1 METLIIEAFEHHGIA
16 HKIKNPTGDFL
27 HSADLVAAT
36 LSESIWNLGR
46 NAKKA
51 LPKLKE
57 MGDQSA
63 HSRRFVAH
71 REDIDKVQGDFRTV
85 IQELVYLAGLK

>member
-1 METLIIEAFEHHGIA
+1 M
-16 HKIKNPTGDFL
+16 KNPVGDFL
-27 HSADLVAAT
+27 HLADLVAAT
-36 LSESIWNLGR
+36 LSESTWNLGR

-71 REDIDKVQGDFRTV
+71 RGAIDQVQGDFRTV

>member
-1 METLIIEAFEHHGIA
+1 MMRRLIETLIIEAFEHHGIA
-16 HKIKNPTGDFL
+16 HKIKNPVGDFL
-27 HSADLVAAT
+27 HLADLVAAT
-36 LSESIWNLGR
+36 LSESTWNLGR

-63 HSRRFVAH
+63 HSRRFVA
-71 REDIDKVQGDFRTV
+71 RRKT
-85 IQELVYLAGLK
+85 